1 MYKSSI
7 KYGAASGIII
17 GLISVATFY
26 AGYPTRGNKYLTIAS
41 LFFLYIPSL
50 LTIYNVRKS
59 NGGEISFMNSLKVG
73 ILSGWITSL
82 IFIIF
87 TYMYY
92 NYLNPNFAYKY
103 LVDIE
108 ISLKQSGL
116 TGAELKKEMAD
127 WKVFFSP
134 NSLTL
139 NTLFRTI
146 LTTTIMAAINALIL
160 FKKD

>member
-1 MYKSSI
+1 
-7 KYGAASGIII
+7 
-17 GLISVATFY
+17 
-26 AGYPTRGNKYLTIAS
+26 
-41 LFFLYIPSL
+41 
-50 LTIYNVRKS
+50 VRKS

-87 TYMYY
+87 TYVYY

-108 ISLKQSGL
+108 ISLKQAGL
-116 TGAELKKEMAD
+116 KGAELKKEMAD